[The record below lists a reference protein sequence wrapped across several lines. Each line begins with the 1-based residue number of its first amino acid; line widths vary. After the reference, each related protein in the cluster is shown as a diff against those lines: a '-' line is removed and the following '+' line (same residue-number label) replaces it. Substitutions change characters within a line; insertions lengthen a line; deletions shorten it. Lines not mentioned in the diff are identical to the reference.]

1 MDCTTFQ
8 VQSPFSLHLQPHEFS
23 LVIQALLQLEN
34 NEDAYNLA
42 SHLQQAAQARDQGE
56 IGGCLAYLQT
66 HINPSD
72 EGSYAQLTETGK
84 NMRYHPYREDREGEG
99 QNEPQGK
106 RNCKRNGRV
115 KGRAAFANWGIG
127 EEMAKT
133 SNLSC
138 EAVISALAVV
148 HPQALRRDLDAW
160 IAALQDLDLQ
170 DLRPGG
176 LQGLQPERGSFLL
189 DGSLSTLI
197 QQCQDSTDSF
207 LKSEFISML
216 SRMQLAIKCQRQVL
230 SLPVLVFLIFLLL

>member
-1 MDCTTFQ
+1 
-8 VQSPFSLHLQPHEFS
+8 

-34 NEDAYNLA
+34 NEDTYNLA
-42 SHLQQAAQARDQGE
+42 SHLQQATQACDQGE

-66 HINPSD
+66 YINPSD
-72 EGSYAQLTETGK
+72 EGSYAQLMEMGK
-84 NMRYHPYREDREGEG
+84 NMRYHPYRGDQEREG

-115 KGRAAFANWGIG
+115 KGHAAFANWGIR

-133 SNLSC
+133 SNLFC
-138 EAVISALAVV
+138 EAVISTLAVV
-148 HPQALRRDLDAW
+148 HPQALCHDLDTW

-170 DLRPGG
+170 DLRPGS

-197 QQCQDSTDSF
+197 QHHENV
-207 LKSEFISML
+207 K
-216 SRMQLAIKCQRQVL
+216 
-230 SLPVLVFLIFLLL
+230 LLL

>member
-160 IAALQDLDLQ
+160 IEALQ
-170 DLRPGG
+170 DLRPD
-176 LQGLQPERGSFLL
+176 LRDPQPERGSFLL
-189 DGSLSTLI
+189 DGSLSTLL

-207 LKSEFISML
+207 LKSEFVSML